1 MGLREGDLKDTVLKN
16 ISIDEYEPKTGEA
29 KDVMVFG
36 FHVKESAVGNDLY
49 HYISNSIAEVRDVE
63 VSPNPNT
70 DGYYMVFC
78 ELDRNE
84 QCLENIR
91 SIVRDVEN
99 VSGKL
104 AWSASTHLTE
114 EQFPLF
120 GEELEQYVFQDPS
133 LYTDKQGWDDNNAA
147 LEQESLEE
155 ETRRLAEFA
164 EPINQFLQHSNLK
177 NIEIN
182 EHMVTMFG
190 NNDIATLEVIK
201 YGLASEV
208 MEQVGIAQSAIKPL
222 NSTLRQFNS
231 MLGEMQ
237 AVPIDD
243 YIVLFHPLQENILV
257 TKIC

>member
-1 MGLREGDLKDTVLKN
+1 M
-16 ISIDEYEPKTGEA
+16 
-29 KDVMVFG
+29 
-36 FHVKESAVGNDLY
+36 
-49 HYISNSIAEVRDVE
+49 
-63 VSPNPNT
+63 
-70 DGYYMVFC
+70 
-78 ELDRNE
+78 
-84 QCLENIR
+84 ENIR

>member
-1 MGLREGDLKDTVLKN
+1 M
-16 ISIDEYEPKTGEA
+16 
-29 KDVMVFG
+29 
-36 FHVKESAVGNDLY
+36 
-49 HYISNSIAEVRDVE
+49 
-63 VSPNPNT
+63 
-70 DGYYMVFC
+70 
-78 ELDRNE
+78 
-84 QCLENIR
+84 
-91 SIVRDVEN
+91 
-99 VSGKL
+99 
-104 AWSASTHLTE
+104 
-114 EQFPLF
+114 
-120 GEELEQYVFQDPS
+120 
-133 LYTDKQGWDDNNAA
+133 
-147 LEQESLEE
+147 EE

>member
-1 MGLREGDLKDTVLKN
+1 MGLKQGDLKDTLLKR

-29 KDVMVFG
+29 KDVMVLG
-36 FHVKESAVGNDLY
+36 FHVKESSVGDDLY
-49 HYISNSIAEVRDVE
+49 HFISNSIAEVRDVE

-78 ELDRNE
+78 EIDRNN
-84 QCLENIR
+84 QCLENVR
-91 SIVRDVEN
+91 SIVKDVEN
-99 VSGKL
+99 VSGEL

-114 EQFPLF
+114 EHFPLF
-120 GEELEQYVFQDPS
+120 GEELEQYVFLDPS
-133 LYTDKQGWDDNNAA
+133 LYTDKEGWDANNAA
-147 LEQESLEE
+147 VEQDSIEE
-155 ETRRLAEFA
+155 ETRRLAEFV
-164 EPINQFLQHSNLK
+164 EPINKFLQHSNLK

-190 NNDIATLEVIK
+190 HNDIATLEVIK
-201 YGLASEV
+201 YGLAKEV
-208 MEQVGIAQSAIKPL
+208 MEEVGIAQSAIKPL

-243 YIVLFHPLQENILV
+243 YIVLFHPLQEHILV

>member
-1 MGLREGDLKDTVLKN
+1 MGLKAGDLKDTVLKK

-29 KDVMVFG
+29 KDVMVLG
-36 FHVKESAVGNDLY
+36 FHVKESAVGDDLY
-49 HYISNSIAEVRDVE
+49 HFISNSIADVRDVE

-78 ELDRNE
+78 ELDRNDN
-84 QCLENIR
+84 CLENAR

-99 VSGKL
+99 VSGQL
-104 AWSASTHLTE
+104 PWTASTHLTE

-120 GEELEQYVFQDPS
+120 GEELNSYVFLTPDTYRDRES
-133 LYTDKQGWDDNNAA
+133 WEADVAA
-147 LEQESLEE
+147 EEQTKIEE

-164 EPINQFLQHSNLK
+164 EPINKFLQDSNLK
-177 NIEIN
+177 NVEIN
-182 EHMVTMFG
+182 EEMVTMFG
-190 NNDIATLEVIK
+190 HTDIATLQVIK
-201 YGLASEV
+201 FGQANEV
-208 MEQVGIAQSAIKPL
+208 MEQVGIANSAIKPL

-231 MLGEMQ
+231 MLGEMR

-243 YIVLFHPLQENILV
+243 YIVLFHPLHENILV